1 MNDHEEFRI
10 SEGRPS
16 PTAAARGDAHP
27 PVPRIR
33 FKEFGGAWETRPLGE
48 LFSIRNESN
57 ESGEVRE
64 ILSVLK
70 DVGVIPYSEKGRI
83 GNRAKDDVTKY
94 RIARKGDI
102 VLNSMNVIIGSVGYS
117 AYDGC
122 ISPVY
127 YALTP
132 NENADSPFW
141 GRWFWRNEA
150 KQMLSRVACGMMEIR
165 RKVSEADLL
174 EIQTP
179 APSLPEQQRIAELFR
194 NLDETIA
201 ATDARLE
208 KLRQSKKSLLEKMFP
223 RPGATIPE
231 IRFKG
236 FEGEWKTRKLGE
248 AFPDSIPN
256 NTFSRA
262 ALSDSGIVRNVHYGD
277 VLIRY
282 GSVLDIATA
291 KMPFVGDT
299 GFDPQ
304 KQCLLKNGDIV
315 IADTAEDSAVGKAIE
330 ITGIREEK
338 VVSGLHT
345 IALRPA
351 ELFGRGFVGQYLNSE
366 SYHHQLL
373 PIMQGVKVLSIGKKV
388 LAETRFQTPSL
399 PEQQRIGAFFC
410 EFDKLIESVQ
420 KKAAKLR
427 QVKSALLEEM
437 FV

>member
-10 SEGRPS
+10 SGGQPS
-16 PTAAARGDAHP
+16 AARGEARP

-179 APSLPEQQRIAELFR
+179 APSLPEQRRIAELFR

-223 RPGATIPE
+223 RPGASVPE

-248 AFPDSIPN
+248 IATLITRKNTAMESNLPLTISAERGLISQTTYFNNRIAAQNVVHYYLILNGEFAYNRSSSDGSPFGAVKRLDSFGKGVLS
-256 NTFSRA
+256 TLYTVFALKKKTVDSDFLSVFFSTGLWHRDVRLRA
-262 ALSDSGIVRNVHYGD
+262 AEGARNHGLLNISASDFFE
-277 VLIRY
+277 
-282 GSVLDIATA
+282 T
-291 KMPFVGDT
+291 
-299 GFDPQ
+299 
-304 KQCLLKNGDIV
+304 
-315 IADTAEDSAVGKAIE
+315 E
-330 ITGIREEK
+330 
-338 VVSGLHT
+338 
-345 IALRPA
+345 
-351 ELFGRGFVGQYLNSE
+351 
-366 SYHHQLL
+366 
-373 PIMQGVKVLSIGKKV
+373 VLSPVSI
-388 LAETRFQTPSL
+388 S
-399 PEQQRIGAFFC
+399 EQQRIGSFFR
-410 EFDKLIESVQ
+410 ELDKLIESVQ
-420 KKAAKLR
+420 KKTTKLR

>member
-16 PTAAARGDAHP
+16 PTAAARGDARP

-70 DVGVIPYSEKGRI
+70 DVGVIPYSEKGHI

-179 APSLPEQQRIAELFR
+179 APSLPEQRRIAELFR

-223 RPGATIPE
+223 RPGATVPE

-248 AFPDSIPN
+248 IVTLITRKNTAMESNLPLTISAERGLVSQTTYFNNRVAAQNVAHYYLILNGEFAYNRSSSDGSPFGAVKRLDSFEKGVLS
-256 NTFSRA
+256 TLYTVFALKQEFVDSDFLSVFFSTDLWHRDVRLRA
-262 ALSDSGIVRNVHYGD
+262 AEGARNHGLLNISASDFFE
-277 VLIRY
+277 
-282 GSVLDIATA
+282 T
-291 KMPFVGDT
+291 
-299 GFDPQ
+299 
-304 KQCLLKNGDIV
+304 
-315 IADTAEDSAVGKAIE
+315 E
-330 ITGIREEK
+330 
-338 VVSGLHT
+338 
-345 IALRPA
+345 
-351 ELFGRGFVGQYLNSE
+351 
-366 SYHHQLL
+366 
-373 PIMQGVKVLSIGKKV
+373 VLSPVSK
-388 LAETRFQTPSL
+388 T
-399 PEQQRIGAFFC
+399 EQQRIGAFFC

>member
-1 MNDHEEFRI
+1 MKPSGVPI
-10 SEGRPS
+10 S
-16 PTAAARGDAHP
+16 
-27 PVPRIR
+27 PRIR
-33 FKEFGGAWETRPLGE
+33 FKEFGGAWEARPLGE
-48 LFSIRNESN
+48 SFDERNER
-57 ESGEVRE
+57 SGTGRL
-64 ILSVLK
+64 LSVTIG
-70 DVGVIPYSEKGRI
+70 DGVIPASENGKRD
-83 GNRAKDDVTKY
+83 NSSADKSNYKCVKT
-94 RIARKGDI
+94 GD
-102 VLNSMNVIIGSVGYS
+102 LAYNSMRMWQGACGAS
-117 AYDGC
+117 AFDG
-122 ISPVY
+122 IVSPAYTV
-127 YALTP
+127 LIPKEET
-132 NENADSPFW
+132 DSPFAERLFKRTEVLKIFQAYSQGLTSDTW
-141 GRWFWRNEA
+141 NLKYPA
-150 KQMLSRVACGMMEIR
+150 LSEI
-165 RKVSEADLL
+165 ELAF
-174 EIQTP
+174 
-179 APSLPEQQRIAELFR
+179 PSLPEQRRIAELFR

-223 RPGATIPE
+223 RPGASVPE

-236 FEGEWKTRKLGE
+236 FEGEWETRKLGE

-282 GSVLDIATA
+282 GSVLDVATA
-291 KMPFVGDT
+291 KMPFVGDA

-304 KQCLLKNGDIV
+304 KQCLLRNGDIV
-315 IADTAEDSAVGKAIE
+315 IADTAEDSAVGKMIE
-330 ITGIREEK
+330 IQGIHGEK

-351 ELFGRGFVGQYLNSE
+351 KLFGKGFVGQYLNSE
-366 SYHHQLL
+366 SFHHQLL

-388 LAETRFQTPSL
+388 LAETRLQIPSL

-410 EFDKLIESVQ
+410 EFDKLIESVE
-420 KKAAKLR
+420 KKVAKLR